1 MKSIKKKPIMILLMA
16 ALMATFIVSLCACG
30 KSDSKKV
37 ACVDDLEGA
46 KIGVQLG
53 TTGDIYVSDYENDGS
68 GTKVERYNK
77 GADAVQALK
86 VGKIDCVVIDEQ
98 PALAFVKENK
108 GLKILDEEFTNE
120 DYAFC
125 LKKGNTELRDKV
137 NTALEKLQQDG
148 TVQSIIDN
156 YIGSE
161 DQVGKTPYVKKD
173 IDRSNGTLKVG
184 TNAEFPPYEYYEGEN
199 VVGIDADIAK
209 AICDKLGYDLIWI
222 SCRP

>member
-120 DYAFC
+120 DYAIGMN
-125 LKKGNTELRDKV
+125 KGNACLLAAVNAAMAELK
-137 NTALEKLQQDG
+137 ADG
-148 TVQSIIDN
+148 TFQKIVEK
-156 YIGSE
+156 YI
-161 DQVGKTPYVKKD
+161 P
-173 IDRSNGTLKVG
+173 
-184 TNAEFPPYEYYEGEN
+184 AE
-199 VVGIDADIAK
+199 
-209 AICDKLGYDLIWI
+209 
-222 SCRP
+222 

>member
-1 MKSIKKKPIMILLMA
+1 MRMRQKRQQKGR
-16 ALMATFIVSLCACG
+16 LCGRSGGRKNRCPARY
-30 KSDSKKV
+30 
-37 ACVDDLEGA
+37 
-46 KIGVQLG
+46 
-53 TTGDIYVSDYENDGS
+53 TGDIYVSDYENDGS

-184 TNAEFPPYEYYEGEN
+184 TNAEFPPYEYYETTRSQE
-199 VVGIDADIAK
+199 
-209 AICDKLGYDLIWI
+209 LIWI
-222 SCRP
+222 SCRPSPMSLAWICR

>member
-1 MKSIKKKPIMILLMA
+1 MKSITKKPLMILLMA
-16 ALMATFIVSLCACG
+16 ALMATFIVGLCACG

-46 KIGVQLG
+46 KIGVPLG

-161 DQVGKTPYVKKD
+161 DQVGKTPYV
-173 IDRSNGTLKVG
+173 
-184 TNAEFPPYEYYEGEN
+184 
-199 VVGIDADIAK
+199 
-209 AICDKLGYDLIWI
+209 
-222 SCRP
+222 

>member
-16 ALMATFIVSLCACG
+16 ALMATFIVGLCACG

-68 GTKVERYNK
+68 GAKVERYNK

-125 LKKGNTELRDKV
+125 LKKGNTEL
-137 NTALEKLQQDG
+137 LEKLNAAIAELKEDG
-148 TVQSIIDN
+148 TIDEIVN
-156 YIGSE
+156 KYI
-161 DQVGKTPYVKKD
+161 P
-173 IDRSNGTLKVG
+173 
-184 TNAEFPPYEYYEGEN
+184 AE
-199 VVGIDADIAK
+199 
-209 AICDKLGYDLIWI
+209 
-222 SCRP
+222 

>member
-86 VGKIDCVVIDEQ
+86 VGKIDCVVLMSSRHL
-98 PALAFVKENK
+98 PL
-108 GLKILDEEFTNE
+108 
-120 DYAFC
+120 
-125 LKKGNTELRDKV
+125 
-137 NTALEKLQQDG
+137 
-148 TVQSIIDN
+148 
-156 YIGSE
+156 
-161 DQVGKTPYVKKD
+161 
-173 IDRSNGTLKVG
+173 
-184 TNAEFPPYEYYEGEN
+184 
-199 VVGIDADIAK
+199 
-209 AICDKLGYDLIWI
+209 
-222 SCRP
+222 

>member
-16 ALMATFIVSLCACG
+16 ALMATFIVGLCACG

-68 GTKVERYNK
+68 DTKVERYNK

-108 GLKILDEEFTNE
+108 GLKILERGVYQRGLCILPE
-120 DYAFC
+120 
-125 LKKGNTELRDKV
+125 KGQYR
-137 NTALEKLQQDG
+137 ASRQ
-148 TVQSIIDN
+148 
-156 YIGSE
+156 
-161 DQVGKTPYVKKD
+161 GKHC
-173 IDRSNGTLKVG
+173 
-184 TNAEFPPYEYYEGEN
+184 A
-199 VVGIDADIAK
+199 
-209 AICDKLGYDLIWI
+209 
-222 SCRP
+222 

>member
-16 ALMATFIVSLCACG
+16 ALMATFIVGLCACG

-98 PALAFVKENK
+98 PALAFVKRK
-108 GLKILDEEFTNE
+108 QRT
-120 DYAFC
+120 
-125 LKKGNTELRDKV
+125 
-137 NTALEKLQQDG
+137 
-148 TVQSIIDN
+148 
-156 YIGSE
+156 
-161 DQVGKTPYVKKD
+161 
-173 IDRSNGTLKVG
+173 
-184 TNAEFPPYEYYEGEN
+184 
-199 VVGIDADIAK
+199 
-209 AICDKLGYDLIWI
+209 
-222 SCRP
+222 